1 MTIEEFIN
9 TLSNL
14 SFESEDI
21 DSFFRCFIADDLIS
35 EYEDESKRVKYKE
48 DAIAAIWKIGD
59 EAFTAFNTL
68 LDDFKKRCENDIAKN
83 KKFASKVY
91 SCKMEYAMKIIQD
104 LQEVYQKVKGE
115 RYPDKSNDNSKE
127 TTDEQQRKNV
137 AELKAKID
145 DLYSRLEAANN
156 LMENKTF
163 ALLVNTVSILGIFV
177 AIAYTG
183 FGVVSL
189 FSSIDLGV
197 SIKCTTAFLKNIFF
211 LLLTALLSYNLLLL
225 LVYFIFKLSRPISFA
240 NTIGS
245 SINNKNVDQ
254 PGFKEAVNL
263 CPFLVVD
270 AVLLVITG
278 VFFYFS
284 IK

>member
-104 LQEVYQKVKGE
+104 LQEVYQKVK
-115 RYPDKSNDNSKE
+115 
-127 TTDEQQRKNV
+127 T
-137 AELKAKID
+137 
-145 DLYSRLEAANN
+145 
-156 LMENKTF
+156 
-163 ALLVNTVSILGIFV
+163 
-177 AIAYTG
+177 
-183 FGVVSL
+183 
-189 FSSIDLGV
+189 
-197 SIKCTTAFLKNIFF
+197 
-211 LLLTALLSYNLLLL
+211 
-225 LVYFIFKLSRPISFA
+225 
-240 NTIGS
+240 
-245 SINNKNVDQ
+245 
-254 PGFKEAVNL
+254 
-263 CPFLVVD
+263 
-270 AVLLVITG
+270 
-278 VFFYFS
+278 
-284 IK
+284 